1 MKLHKQDISAVT
13 VILAQNQAITLA
25 PSQEF
30 RYKLLPTYTETHVKY
45 VFSTCS
51 GQYVCVVCGWGD
63 AAVVLHLTNWG
74 YKSQG
79 EVKRCAETAVTLCTK
94 EKRGGGGA

>member
-1 MKLHKQDISAVT
+1 M
-13 VILAQNQAITLA
+13 VILAQNHALALA

-51 GQYVCVVCGWGD
+51 GQRVCVVWGD
-63 AAVVLHLTNWG
+63 AVVVLHLTNWG
-74 YKSQG
+74 HKSQG
-79 EVKRCAETAVTLCTK
+79 EGKRCAQTAVTLCKK
-94 EKRGGGGA
+94 EKRRGGA